1 MAIVYTEFRGETAS
15 EKEIL
20 ERAKKLKGKRL
31 REFLSASGRVSE
43 SKPGDKG
50 RVGQAVER
58 AFGLSRSS
66 EQLPDFGAAGIELKV
81 VPLKRSS
88 KSVRSKERT
97 SISMIHYGA
106 LVTETWAT
114 AKIRKKIQKILLVFY
129 YHVDKGNPLD
139 TVIEETVL
147 WSPQD
152 DLLPQIESDWSAVQR
167 KVLDGLAHEISEGDG
182 RVLGA
187 ATKGAGNG
195 QLVDQP
201 RNPAVR
207 AKPRAWALKPALTT
221 WLYEKERA
229 DSDSIVTLRDALKL
243 KATDSFEDAVLRRLK
258 AYERKTLAEVAKA
271 LNVPLSKAKSGA
283 AVLVRRAIGVLNDKA
298 SIQEFK
304 ERGIQIK
311 IVPVSF
317 EGRPYEAMSFPKFN
331 HMEVW
336 KEEWEESDLLQQLD
350 RLLIVPLVRRERK
363 TPKEQQVWGHAFFW
377 SPSADQL
384 NGIESEWR
392 DYGRRIRAGESNEL
406 PGASQTKYIHV
417 RPHAR
422 NSQDTELA
430 PRVGHVVKKCFW
442 LNQDFIARIVATN
455 GARSNGVQKS

>member
-1 MAIVYTEFRGETAS
+1 MAIEYKVFRGETAS

-31 REFLSASGRVSE
+31 REFIPASGRVSE
-43 SKPGDKG
+43 AKPSDKG
-50 RVGQAVER
+50 KVGHAVEL

-81 VPLKRSS
+81 VPLKRGSR
-88 KSVRSKERT
+88 SVRSKERT
-97 SISMIHYGA
+97 SVSMIHYGA
-106 LVTETWAT
+106 LVSETWAT
-114 AKIRKKIQKILLVFY
+114 AKVRKKIQKILFVFY

-139 TVIEETVL
+139 TVVEEAVL
-147 WSPQD
+147 WTPQD
-152 DLLPQIESDWSAVQR
+152 DLLPQIESDWSVVQQ

-187 ATKGAGNG
+187 ATKGAGRG
-195 QLVDQP
+195 KLVDQP
-201 RNPAVR
+201 RNAAVR
-207 AKPRAWALKPALTT
+207 AKPRAWALKPAMTT
-221 WLYEKERA
+221 WLYEKERSG
-229 DSDSIVTLRDALKL
+229 DKHIVALRDALKL
-243 KATDSFEDAVLRRLK
+243 KSTESFEDAVLRRLK
-258 AYERKTLAEVAKA
+258 AYEGKALAEVAKK

-283 AVLVRRAIGVLNDKA
+283 AVLVRRAIGVLDDKA
-298 SIQEFK
+298 SIKEFK

-317 EGRPYEAMSFPKFN
+317 EGRPYEAMSFPNFN

-336 KEEWEESDLLQQLD
+336 KEEWEDSDFLQQIS

-363 TPKEQQVWGHAFFW
+363 TPKEMQLWGHAFFW

-384 NGIESEWR
+384 NGIECEWQ
-392 DYGRRIRAGESNEL
+392 DYVRRIQAGEAKKL

-422 NSQDTELA
+422 DSKDTEQA

-442 LNQDFIARIVATN
+442 LNQDFIAKVVNENSGIP
-455 GARSNGVQKS
+455 RSLKGL